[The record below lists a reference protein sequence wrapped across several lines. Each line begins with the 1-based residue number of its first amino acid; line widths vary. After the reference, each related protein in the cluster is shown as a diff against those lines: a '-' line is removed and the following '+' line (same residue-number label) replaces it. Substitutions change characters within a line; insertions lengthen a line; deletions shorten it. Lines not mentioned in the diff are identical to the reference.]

1 MDAVAY
7 NLASEAH
14 DLISEMKSTMTTMQS
29 EIDTLKNNS
38 GESTGG
44 ETGTSTDGANKRQ
57 TIDTDTIYV
66 DEITNTE
73 YKFFVSSGKLV
84 IEEL

>member
-14 DLISEMKSTMTTMQS
+14 DLIEQMQLIMNTMQE
-29 EIDTLKNNS
+29 EITDLKNNTT
-38 GESTGG
+38 ST
-44 ETGTSTDGANKRQ
+44 TSTTSTDGANKIQ

-84 IEEL
+84 LEEL